1 MTPQEETIKK
11 IATRIAESMDGR
23 TVTSHGHYRDM
34 LAKEIEFEL
43 SKVIEQVEKW
53 AESRR
58 MPVDK
63 PDEDVSANALA
74 EIFKTKLEAF
84 DYSTNSFIDDLLAFL
99 KELKK

>member
-1 MTPQEETIKK
+1 MTTQEQRNKRFDEKFGEIGTY
-11 IATRIAESMDGR
+11 EYGDFWDR
-23 TVTSHGHYRDM
+23 TGEVKSHLTSEVN
-34 LAKEIEFEL
+34 LT
-43 SKVIEQVEKW
+43 IEQVERW
-53 AESRR
+53 AEGRR

-74 EIFKTKLEAF
+74 EIFGTKLEAF

>member
-11 IATRIAESMDGR
+11 IATRIAENMDGR
-23 TVTSHGHYRDM
+23 TVTSHEHYRDM

-53 AESRR
+53 AEEKQENFVLIAGMIDRKYT
-58 MPVDK
+58 DG
-63 PDEDVSANALA
+63 A
-74 EIFKTKLEAF
+74 ERVL
-84 DYSTNSFIDDLLAFL
+84 SDLLTFL